1 MKKVK
6 FFIIFSLI
14 FFLALF
20 VGCSNETISEIDFY
34 VDEAYATSVS
44 FKDDNPEFLYKDKLK
59 IELYKND
66 EFVKIIEDYRK
77 INDLEPLTEYLL
89 KFEYYNGDKTIQKG
103 VSFRTKD
110 FDDITLSVADVFATS
125 VSIIDDNDTFIYI
138 NQLIVNLYKNDEFVK
153 KIDNYKTINELEPD
167 TEYILKYQYINGEE
181 EVKKELSF
189 KTNKL
194 EEINFSIK
202 EISFDSI
209 SLDTDNPYFYYLDTL
224 TMKLYQGEEFISD
237 IDDINNVNDLIIN
250 SSYRIEY
257 QYFNGNEIVKKELLF
272 NTPNHKVLSDDNSFI
287 ANFYYISHIK
297 VTVNDQVVLD
307 RDTTSKENEFK
318 IENLNITDNIKIVVT
333 SKDSYYQ
340 SINSLYELDLTYSQ
354 YFIDTF
360 KYNNGYVGLNDHN
373 INELVFESNYV
384 VLDGKMTFI
393 GEIEDETFMNYD
405 KIETIIFNDSF
416 EIGKK
421 AFYNCDN
428 LKTLCLNNMTIGNE
442 AFADCDN
449 LISLAFN
456 GIIEFGAESFANCDN
471 LKEID
476 FRNCSFKELTD
487 EIIIMQGYDDTTKS
501 LRVFADCKNL
511 STVYL
516 AVNQPLTRGMFEGC
530 TNLTS
535 VVNIGTIKLFPS
547 NVFKD
552 CINLENVTI
561 NSGCLAI
568 NPLSFGKCNKIQ
580 ELFISKDC
588 ILKICAFEGCN
599 NLVIKTNASSRPE
612 KWSDDFCEETCEII
626 YNQIS

>member
-1 MKKVK
+1 MKKIKV
-6 FFIIFSLI
+6 FIISSFL

-20 VGCSNETISEIDFY
+20 VGCSNDTISEIDFF
-34 VDEAYATSVS
+34 VDEVYATSVS

-59 IELYKND
+59 IKLYKND

-89 KFEYYNGDKTIQKG
+89 QFEYYNGDKTIQKG

-110 FDDITLSVADVFATS
+110 FDDITLSVVNVFATS
-125 VSIIDDNDTFIYI
+125 VSIIDDNDTFIYK
-138 NQLIVNLYKNDEFVK
+138 NKLIVNLYKNDEFVR

-202 EISFDSI
+202 EISFDSV
-209 SLDTDNPYFYYLDTL
+209 SLDTDNPSFYYLDTM

-237 IDDINNVNDLIIN
+237 IDNINNINDLIIN

-297 VTVNDQVVLD
+297 ITVNDTVVLD
-307 RDTTSKENEFK
+307 RDTTSKETEFK
-318 IENLNITDNIKIVVT
+318 IENLNITDKIKIVVT

-340 SINSLYELDLTYSQ
+340 SINSLYELNLTYSQ

-393 GEIEDETFMNYD
+393 GEIEDEIFMNND

-428 LKTLCLNNMTIGNE
+428 LKSLTL
-442 AFADCDN
+442 
-449 LISLAFN
+449 N

-501 LRVFADCKNL
+501 RRVFADCKNL

-516 AVNQPLTRGMFEGC
+516 ASNQPLTRGMFEGC
-530 TNLTS
+530 TNLTN

-547 NVFKD
+547 NVFND
-552 CINLENVTI
+552 CVNLENVTI
-561 NSGCLAI
+561 SSECLAI
-568 NPLSFGKCNKIQ
+568 NPLSFGNCNKIQ

-588 ILKICAFEGCN
+588 ILKICAFQGCN
-599 NLVIKTNASSRPE
+599 TLVIKTDASSRPE
-612 KWSDDFCEETCEII
+612 KWSDDFCEETCEIL
-626 YNQIS
+626 YNQIR